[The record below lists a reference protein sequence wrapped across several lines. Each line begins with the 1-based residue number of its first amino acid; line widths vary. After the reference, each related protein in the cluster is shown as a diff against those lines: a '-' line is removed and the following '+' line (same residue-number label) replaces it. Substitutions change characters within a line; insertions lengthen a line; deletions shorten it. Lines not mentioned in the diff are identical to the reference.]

1 MVYNAIWE
9 KEKKHLKFGD
19 SVNQGAIHVI
29 LHVRLVFVGN
39 EKVRA
44 NRGPFNWGTRSVP
57 AYDDDI

>member
-1 MVYNAIWE
+1 MAYDAISD
-9 KEKKHLKFGD
+9 KEETHLKFGD
-19 SVNQGAIHVI
+19 SVNQGTIHVH
-29 LHVRLVFVGN
+29 LHMRLVFEGN